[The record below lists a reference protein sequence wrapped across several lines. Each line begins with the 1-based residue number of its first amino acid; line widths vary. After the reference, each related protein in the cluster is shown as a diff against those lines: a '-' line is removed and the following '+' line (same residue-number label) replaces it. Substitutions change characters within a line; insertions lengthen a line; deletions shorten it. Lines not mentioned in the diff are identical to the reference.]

1 MIVDR
6 MHTEFKVLVDKSDS
20 FNSANFTIAEI
31 DLYLSN
37 AQEEFIE
44 QRAWGNNFKRESIE
58 ETQKRVKDLQSLVVN
73 ARLSFLPSTLDNK
86 ENAFFVALPDGV
98 TVLDENNIPY
108 PKYRHAIN
116 EELVVQ
122 YVDCNERTKTT
133 RVPVVALTHDKYNTA
148 VTNPFAK
155 PSFNRVYRLPY
166 GRIGNLEHF
175 EIIVSPPM
183 IMTSRGYQLRYLKD
197 PKKIDKAQIQV
208 PLGLPGNAQGDLTDE
223 SYREVIAIAVRNALG
238 DIESIRVND
247 AREKLNEIE

>member
-98 TVLDENNIPY
+98 TVLDENNNPY